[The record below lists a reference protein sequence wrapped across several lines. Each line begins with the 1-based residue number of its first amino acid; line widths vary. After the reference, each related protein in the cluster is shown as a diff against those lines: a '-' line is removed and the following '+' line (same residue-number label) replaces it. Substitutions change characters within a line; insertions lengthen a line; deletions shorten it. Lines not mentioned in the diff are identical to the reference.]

1 MNTLIKPRKP
11 LMALLMSVVLPGFG
25 QLYNGEVNRAIWWFL
40 IYCALGVP
48 GLAVVALYVPSG
60 LMFPALVFTLLAIVS
75 LWVYGMIDAWRS
87 AQRQP
92 DYVPRLWQTSGLYV
106 LVLIMCAL
114 IVQPLFVSYIRNH
127 QIESFRVPSL
137 SMEPALMHGDYIF
150 ADKRYNCPGCKQAV
164 QRGDIAIFTYSDD
177 RTKYYVKRIVGLPG
191 ERVQVIGNQV
201 LIDGHSLTVHQ
212 TKEPSGLSVSEGVD
226 RHWQVAWSLEGPP
239 AGSEPATVD
248 TVIPAGQVFVLGDNR
263 NNSVDSRRFGTVPL
277 QDVVGRVRQIWFS
290 YADQTIR
297 WDRMGKIVD

>member
-11 LMALLMSVVLPGFG
+11 LMALLMSLVLPGFG

-40 IYCALGVP
+40 IYFALGVP
-48 GLAVVALYVPSG
+48 GLAGVALYMPSG
-60 LMFPALVFTLLAIVS
+60 LMLAALVLTLVAIVS
-75 LWVYGMIDAWRS
+75 LWVYGMVDAWRR

-92 DYVPRLWQTSGLYV
+92 DYVPRVWQTSGLYV

-127 QIESFRVPSL
+127 QIESFRIPSL
-137 SMEPALMHGDYIF
+137 SMEPTLMHGDYIF
-150 ADKRYNCPGCKQAV
+150 ADKRYNCPNCKQAV
-164 QRGDIAIFTYSDD
+164 QRGDIAIFTYPND

-191 ERVQVIGNQV
+191 ERVQVIGKEA
-201 LIDGHSLTVHQ
+201 LIDGQS
-212 TKEPSGLSVSEGVD
+212 
-226 RHWQVAWSLEGPP
+226 WSLEGSS
-239 AGSEPATVD
+239 AGSQPAEID
-248 TVIPAGQVFVLGDNR
+248 MVIPAGQVFVLGDNR
-263 NNSVDSRRFGTVPL
+263 DNSVDSRRFGTVPL

-297 WDRMGKIVD
+297 WDRMGKVVE